1 MIRSKIKSSIR
12 ADLHTVW
19 NVVTSLHDYSWRCD
33 ISSIE
38 ISDERHFKEV
48 SNDGYVTSFTIT
60 VLKPL
65 VQYSFT
71 MDNENLSGEWTG
83 YFMRTESGTEIQ
95 FIESIRLKKW
105 WLYPFAWF
113 YIRNQQK
120 HYVTD
125 LKRKCEQN
133 G

>member
-1 MIRSKIKSSIR
+1 MIRSTIKSSIR

-19 NVVTSLHDYSWRCD
+19 DVVTSLQDYSWRSD
-33 ISSIE
+33 ISSVE
-38 ISDERHFKEV
+38 FSDEKHFKEV

-60 VLKPL
+60 VLEPL

-83 YFMRTESGTEIQ
+83 FFKQTELGTEIQ
-95 FIESIRLKKW
+95 FIESIKLKKCR
-105 WLYPFAWF
+105 LYLFAWF

-120 HYVTD
+120 RYVSD

>member
-1 MIRSKIKSSIR
+1 MIRSTIKSSIR

-19 NVVTSLHDYSWRCD
+19 DVVTSLQDYSWRSD
-33 ISSIE
+33 ISSVE
-38 ISDERHFKEV
+38 FSDEKHFKEV
-48 SNDGYVTSFTIT
+48 SNNGYVTSFTIT
-60 VLKPL
+60 VLEPL

-83 YFMRTESGTEIQ
+83 FFKQTELGTEIQ
-95 FIESIRLKKW
+95 FIESIRLKKCR
-105 WLYPFAWF
+105 LYLFAWF

-120 HYVTD
+120 RYVSD

>member
-1 MIRSKIKSSIR
+1 MIRSTIKSSIR

-19 NVVTSLHDYSWRCD
+19 DVVTSLQDYSWRSD
-33 ISSIE
+33 ISSVE
-38 ISDERHFKEV
+38 FSDEKHFKEV

-60 VLKPL
+60 VLEPL

-83 YFMRTESGTEIQ
+83 FFKQTELGTEIQ
-95 FIESIRLKKW
+95 FIESIRLKKCR
-105 WLYPFAWF
+105 LYLFAWF

-120 HYVTD
+120 RYVSD